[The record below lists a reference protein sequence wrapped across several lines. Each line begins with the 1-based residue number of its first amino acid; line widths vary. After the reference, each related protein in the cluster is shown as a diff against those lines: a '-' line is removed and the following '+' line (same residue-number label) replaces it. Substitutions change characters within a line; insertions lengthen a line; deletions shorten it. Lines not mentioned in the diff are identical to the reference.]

1 MEKNLRG
8 KNGISIKLISQKLK
22 TEIGKK
28 TPQIG
33 NKRKIKNSFKRG
45 KLTTSDWKYINIGL
59 NMLDRIV
66 NEGISVQENQL
77 LAGKKDVSKIK
88 KEILGLKDV
97 MQDCIERL
105 KMCSRDEYELRK
117 SIELLSDYSQIVQAA
132 RDGIILKQEKR
143 VEIVD
148 GKEKELIYDTS
159 MTPREVYEIL
169 SGYEG
174 RADRL
179 QFDKLR
185 NYLGLGLGLAGTVG
199 VIVKSNQTKS
209 ESNKGSVP
217 LVTIGTVVVG
227 GLKLLQGMRK
237 NNGREQLWQ
246 MRDEENRLRNDL
258 LENEQIS
265 AKAEESSIKSIR
277 NVVNE
282 EIKLQNKLSNN
293 RFMYD
298 LILDLAVALIS
309 GAYINSKIQI
319 KENGKIDGKSLAY
332 ALISLESTKG
342 IAGNFIST
350 VQGMVNSRKDEEEFQ
365 ITCKKVQEILNQM
378 EEKVYPLESAKHS
391 FNSVSINDFIGNFYP
406 KKDYDSGEISY
417 ATTIRVPEFSMK
429 RGEVV
434 LLSGESGAG
443 KSTFL
448 RFLKRGDINN
458 RKAIKLDNGEKVD
471 NLGEEYISFRPS
483 INLGDETNVLYQI
496 TGKKNIS
503 DLSKE
508 EQENLEKILRELKFD
523 SPNLLHQLST
533 KKFMEFST
541 GQQRRLAL
549 SKVFYR
555 IDDGTSVIIVDEP
568 VGNVEDSLIREQLEM
583 IKKYAQSKNV
593 MLLLTTHRLD
603 LAEDLAT
610 KRYNINKDGL
620 MEQLPVKSK
629 KIEETDR

>member
-1 MEKNLRG
+1 MKKNLRG
-8 KNGISIKLISQKLK
+8 KNGISIRLVTQKLK
-22 TEIGKK
+22 KEMIK
-28 TPQIG
+28 TPPQIG
-33 NKRKIKNSFKRG
+33 NKRRIKNSFESG
-45 KLTTSDWKYINIGL
+45 KLTTSDWKYISIGL
-59 NMLDRIV
+59 KTLDRIV
-66 NEGISVQENQL
+66 NEGIFVQENQL
-77 LAGKKDVSKIK
+77 LSGKSDVSRIK
-88 KEILGLKDV
+88 KEILGFKELI
-97 MQDCIERL
+97 QDCINRL
-105 KMCSRDEYELRK
+105 ANSSRDEYEFQK
-117 SIELLSDYSQIVQAA
+117 TIDLLLDYSQITQAA
-132 RDGIILKQEKR
+132 RDGIIVKQEKR
-143 VEIVD
+143 VEKID
-148 GKEKELIYDTS
+148 GKEKETIYDTS

-169 SGYEG
+169 REYE
-174 RADRL
+174 RQADRL
-179 QFDKLR
+179 QFDKLN
-185 NYLGLGLGLAGTVG
+185 NYLELGLGLAGTVG
-199 VIVKSNQTKS
+199 TIIRNNQTK
-209 ESNKGSVP
+209 NKTNRVSVP
-217 LVTIGTVVVG
+217 IITIGTVVVG
-227 GLKLLQGMRK
+227 GLKLLQGMMK
-237 NNGREQLWQ
+237 NDNREKLWQ
-246 MRDEENRLRNDL
+246 MRDEEYKLRSDL
-258 LENEQIS
+258 LNNEQIS
-265 AKAEESSIKSIR
+265 AKAEESAIKSIR

-282 EIKLQNKLSNN
+282 EIKLQNKLGNSI
-293 RFMYD
+293 FMYD
-298 LILDLAVALIS
+298 LGLDLAEALIS
-309 GAYINSKIQI
+309 GAYINSRIQT

-332 ALISLESTKG
+332 ALISLRSAKG

-350 VQGMVNSRKDEEEFQ
+350 VQGMVSSRQDEEEFQ
-365 ITCKKVQEILNQM
+365 ETCKKVQEILNQM
-378 EEKVYPLESAKHS
+378 EEKVYPLEGAKHS
-391 FNSVSINDFIGNFYP
+391 FDSISINDFIGNFYS

-429 RGEVV
+429 RGDVV

-508 EQENLEKILRELKFD
+508 EQKNLEKILKELKFD
-523 SPNLLHQLST
+523 APNLLQQLST

-583 IKKYAQSKNV
+583 IKKYAKRKNV

-603 LAEDLAT
+603 LAKDLAT
-610 KRYNINKDGL
+610 KRYNINKDGV
-620 MEQLPVKSK
+620 MEQIPVKSK
-629 KIEETDR
+629 ELEI